1 MNKSEKII
9 CLLLGAVL
17 AWYIWGEFGRAKER
31 AKYAAEHPAA
41 VAAATNAAAQAE
53 AARTES
59 AAGEESRVPAA
70 VEPAQAKP
78 SVPERVVVLENEEL
92 KLELSTWGA
101 VVKKATLKKYAKDCG
116 EISDENPPVVFD
128 FADSPLGAG
137 AVVEAF
143 EVTEEGADSV
153 RFVNGEKSRTI
164 RLGAGYRITLDD
176 DGIGGAVSLGQ
187 MRMGD
192 SKNDLLSVDS
202 WAMDAGKG
210 KPGVIHHCEGD
221 SLLKG
226 YLVGGLSGGCS
237 GSKSAAGM
245 PAETLVKYPG
255 AQQWVAVKNRFFVT
269 AFCSSTAANAGF
281 DAKVARDIGSASYRP
296 ASVSASVML
305 TDDAAKRTSV
315 FYVGPKKQSLLWDLG
330 MKDVMEFGMWRW
342 ICYPLVWVLN
352 LFYGWI
358 PNFGVAIILLTILVR
373 LLFWPLT
380 HKSTVGMKKMQEL
393 QPKMKE
399 IQAKYKDNPQRMQQE
414 TWALYRAE
422 KVNPASSCL
431 PMLIQIPVFIALFNV
446 LRSAVELRY
455 APFLWIADLSEPEGL
470 FASWFPFGGLNLLPI
485 LMAVSTGLQSAF
497 TPSTGDKNQQRMMMV
512 FMPLM
517 MLVMFYSFPSA
528 LSLYWF
534 LSNLFSIVQMWII
547 RRQTAKER
555 AAAAPAVEVI
565 DPPATRQMR
574 RHGAVLLALAL
585 ASLALGTSAR
595 TFELKAWRGETVAAR
610 LPDFCEAGAAPAPLK
625 MRLGAMR
632 PVKFASEP
640 GSLRLEERYDRV
652 EWGGAG
658 AGPRVV
664 EVSVPADAKPGV
676 YRCGMMEVK
685 VLDRVL
691 PPPKEWKYYLD
702 LWQHPWAVAR
712 IAGVRPFSKEH
723 YAAMRPVWELL
734 ATAGQK
740 TLTVTLLDEPW
751 DHQCRDAYHSMVD
764 GGFELFDEYVEFGR
778 SCGLGP
784 DISCYTLCPWK
795 LMEKPGTPEFEA
807 RWAPFIKSFA
817 AHLKEKGWYDD
828 VIIAMDER
836 EPDQVKAVVDFVH
849 RHAPGLRIAMAGNR
863 RPSDFKGIDID
874 VYSQILS
881 HVTPEFLSE
890 CDGRREKGF
899 KTTYY
904 VCCWPVKP
912 NTFMESAG
920 EEPFWLGAY
929 PAFAGMD
936 GFLRWAWNSWPEDP
950 LADAG
955 YGDWRAGDTF
965 LAYPGGEPSWR
976 FLELRNGIAAAEKAR
991 ILRASDAP
999 GFAKAAAAFDLKTA
1013 LDGKAEWWK
1022 VRRAVLD
1029 FVNAD

>member
-9 CLLLGAVL
+9 CLLLGAAL
-17 AWYIWGEFGRAKER
+17 AWYVWGEFGRAKER

-41 VAAATNAAAQAE
+41 VAVATNAAVQAE
-53 AARTES
+53 AARTEP
-59 AAGEESRVPAA
+59 AAGEATKSPAVVESAP
-70 VEPAQAKP
+70 AKP
-78 SVPERVVVLENEEL
+78 SVPEKVVVLENEEL
-92 KLELSTWGA
+92 KLELSSWGA
-101 VVKKATLKKYAKDCG
+101 VVKKATLKKYAKDRG

-128 FADSPLGAG
+128 FSDSPLGAG

-143 EVTEEGADSV
+143 EVAEEGADSV
-153 RFVNGEKSRTI
+153 RFVNGAKSRTI
-164 RLGAGYRITLDD
+164 RLGADYRITLDD

-210 KPGVIHHCEGD
+210 KPGVVHHCEGD
-221 SLLKG
+221 SPLKG

-245 PAETLVKYPG
+245 PAETSVKYPG

-281 DAKVARDIGSASYRP
+281 DATVARDVGSANYRP
-296 ASVSASVML
+296 ASVAASVL
-305 TDDAAKRTSV
+305 LADDAAKRTSV

-358 PNFGVAIILLTILVR
+358 PNYGVAIILLTILVR

-565 DPPATRQMR
+565 DPPSTRQMR
-574 RHGAVLLALAL
+574 RHGAVVLALAL
-585 ASLALGTSAR
+585 ASLALGASAR
-595 TFELKAWRGETVAAR
+595 TFELRAWRGETVAAR
-610 LPDFCEAGAAPAPLK
+610 LPDSCELGVAPAPL
-625 MRLGAMR
+625 A
-632 PVKFASEP
+632 VKVGVMHSVKYAAEP
-640 GSLRLEERYDRV
+640 GSLQLREAYDRV
-652 EWGGAG
+652 EWGGEG

-723 YAAMRPVWELL
+723 YEAMRPVWELL

-751 DHQCRDAYHSMVD
+751 DHQCRDAYHSMVED
-764 GGFELFDEYVEFGR
+764 GFALFDEYVEFGR

-795 LMEKPGTPEFEA
+795 LREKPGTPEFEA
-807 RWAPFIKSFA
+807 RWAPFIQRFA

-828 VIIAMDER
+828 TIIAMDER

-863 RPSDFKGIDID
+863 KPSDFKGIDID

-976 FLELRNGIAAAEKAR
+976 FLELRNGIVAAEKAR
-991 ILRASDAP
+991 ILRGSDAA
-999 GFAKAAAAFDLKTA
+999 GFAKAAAAFDLKKA
-1013 LDGKAEWWK
+1013 LDGKAEWWR
-1022 VRRAVLD
+1022 VRRQVLD
-1029 FVNAD
+1029 FVNAE